1 MKQGDA
7 IDDVPINNPHPG
19 KHNPLAA
26 DAENQAFKRKKRKTS
41 HQNPMLPPH
50 NLRSSSR
57 PILAQPVPPQTRD
70 VRDPRNNMINPR
82 DVNWIQANNFDQ
94 IIRVSMQQQQQAE
107 PSCKEHKELNREEI
121 AYLKTIPD
129 EQRVRYMNRLKLLS
143 NEVDCPRRFRVL
155 NSELPNQKEIFKR
168 LDRCESPKY
177 EQWDE
182 SALRIPL
189 GNFSPPPV
197 DISKPQLVSQYVE
210 NIRTIMDAE
219 IYGQMNAKNEVMRMV
234 CQWLKGEGKAY
245 SLALEGLPGIGKT
258 TFAKSVLSKAFNRPF
273 QFISLGG
280 CSDSAFLTGHSYTY
294 EGALHGRIVD
304 AVISSG
310 VMDPII
316 YFDELDKI
324 SKTAKGDE
332 IVNTL
337 IHLTDASQNNHYRDK
352 YFHGINID
360 LSKAIFVFSYN
371 NVKDVSPI
379 LLDRLNIVY
388 MDPPTLDSKIKIAQL
403 HLLPRIYT
411 DCHMNVHF
419 SESTLRDIVSRF
431 TQEAGVRNLERCLKR
446 LVSTLN
452 VLTCNNADPILPN
465 AITERTGISQEFIDY
480 VLSDKSEKPGTYIA
494 SMYT

>member
-1 MKQGDA
+1 MKQGDE
-7 IDDVPINNPHPG
+7 IDDIQMKGPQPG
-19 KHNPLAA
+19 KPIPPKE
-26 DAENQAFKRKKRKTS
+26 DSENQAKRKKRKTS
-41 HQNPMLPPH
+41 HANPMQPAH
-50 NLRSSSR
+50 NLRSSYR
-57 PILAQPVPPQTRD
+57 PILAQPVPPPHN
-70 VRDPRNNMINPR
+70 VCDPRNNMNPR
-82 DVNWIQANNFDQ
+82 DVNWIQPRNFDQ
-94 IIRVSMQQQQQAE
+94 IIRVSMEQAE

-121 AYLKTIPD
+121 AYLKTLPD
-129 EQRVRYMNRLKLLS
+129 EQRVGYMDRLKQLS
-143 NEVDCPRRFRVL
+143 NDAECPRRFRVL
-155 NSELPNQKEIFKR
+155 KSKLPNQKEIFKR
-168 LDRCESPKY
+168 LDRCDSPKY
-177 EQWDE
+177 EQWVE

-189 GNFSPPPV
+189 GKFSPPPV
-197 DISKPQLVSQYVE
+197 DMSNPQLVSQYVE
-210 NIRTIMDAE
+210 SIRTVMDAE

-280 CSDSAFLTGHSYTY
+280 CSDAAFLTGHSYTY

-304 AVISSG
+304 AVINSG

-371 NVKDVSPI
+371 NVRDVSPI

-388 MDPPTLDSKIKIAQL
+388 MDPPSLDSKIKIAQL
-403 HLLPRIYT
+403 HLLPRIYR
-411 DCHMNVHF
+411 DCRMHVNF
-419 SESTLRDIVSRF
+419 SEYTLRDIISRF
-431 TQEAGVRNLERCLKR
+431 TQEPGVRSLERCLNR

-452 VLTCNNADPILPN
+452 VLTCNTSDPILPN
-465 AITERTGISQEFIDY
+465 AITERTEISQKFIEY
-480 VLSDKSEKPGTYIA
+480 VLSDKSQESGTYIA